1 MKSLYKITA
10 VIVLLNT
17 QLLFSGAGRDNNILA
32 PVQACGD
39 GVLSGVNTVS
49 CIQAVSASSSGSMS
63 GSGSP
68 AFPAPSPAAAA

>member
-1 MKSLYKITA
+1 MKSLYKIIT
-10 VIVLLNT
+10 VIALLNT
-17 QLLFSGAGRDNNILA
+17 QLLFTGAGRDNNILA

-49 CIQAVSASSSGSMS
+49 CVQTVSASSSGSMS

-68 AFPAPSPAAAA
+68 AFPAKSPAPAA